1 MSESDEM
8 LIERLRA
15 DLLNNCD
22 APHACGACGAPL
34 FDGDDYHSE
43 DVTGCWP
50 WVTNYHESTRGNPC
64 YKYRVPEMSEKRV
77 SIEKEQFKKSRG
89 IERFVTDE
97 IRERLARLKTGS
109 IG

>member
-1 MSESDEM
+1 MDDKDA
-8 LIERLRA
+8 LIEKLRS

-22 APHACGACGAPL
+22 APHACEACGAQL

-50 WVTNYHESTRGNPC
+50 WVTNYHESTAKNPC
-64 YKYRVPEMSEKRV
+64 YKYRVAEMSEKRV
-77 SIEKEQFKKSRG
+77 RFEKEQFEKPRG
-89 IERFVTDE
+89 VERYVTDE
-97 IRERLARLKTGS
+97 IRERLARLETGS